1 MNYRD
6 FCNKNED
13 IILDEIDDTIKSLNL
28 PKHIETQI
36 LSIIYDESHTIL
48 EERYADFIS
57 SYEDIKYD
65 ELKDSRDSRDSG
77 IN

>member
-48 EERYADFIS
+48 EERY
-57 SYEDIKYD
+57 
-65 ELKDSRDSRDSG
+65 
-77 IN
+77 

>member
-1 MNYRD
+1 MNYKD
-6 FCNKNED
+6 FCNQNED
-13 IILDEIDDTIKSLNL
+13 NILDEIDDTIKSLNL

-48 EERYADFIS
+48 EERYADFRS

-65 ELKDSRDSRDSG
+65 ELKDSR

>member
-28 PKHIETQI
+28 SKHIETQI

-48 EERYADFIS
+48 EERYADFRS

-65 ELKDSRDSRDSG
+65 EFKDLRDSRDSG

>member
-13 IILDEIDDTIKSLNL
+13 TILDEIDDTIKSLNL

-57 SYEDIKYD
+57 SYEDTKYD

>member
-48 EERYADFIS
+48 EERYADFRS
-57 SYEDIKYD
+57 SYEDTKYD
-65 ELKDSRDSRDSG
+65 EFKDLRDSG

>member
-48 EERYADFIS
+48 EERYADFRS
-57 SYEDIKYD
+57 SYEDIKY
-65 ELKDSRDSRDSG
+65 EEFKDLRDSG

>member
-57 SYEDIKYD
+57 SYEDTIYD
-65 ELKDSRDSRDSG
+65 EFKDLRDSRDSG